1 MTSLPPP
8 ADHVLQDAAAS
19 DADDN
24 FPTHPRQ
31 RRIIA
36 LTILAGVIVILALWI
51 MRPGRSDTRYITQPA
66 TKGDLTVTVTATGTL
81 QPTNQV
87 EVGSEI
93 SGKIDSVLVDYNDT
107 VKVGQVLARID
118 TSRLEAQVKQSRAAL
133 AAADAKVLEAQATR
147 TETDAQY
154 KRLVNMRAM
163 TNNEMPSDT
172 DLEASRATFERAEAD
187 LANARALVQQNRA
200 TLAAQ
205 ETDLSKAVIRSPI
218 NGVVLQRSVEAGQTV
233 AASLQA
239 PVLFVLA
246 EDLRQ
251 MELHVD
257 VDEADVSTVKAAQQ
271 ATFTVDAFPD
281 RRFAATVEEVYF
293 GARTVSGVVTYE
305 TVLTVDNS
313 SLELRP
319 GMTATANIVVNQVR
333 DALLVPNAALR
344 FAPAGADSTGAS
356 ATAAPSGGGGLIG
369 RLIPRFAARR
379 PLQRAP
385 ARSGERRLWILDGG
399 SAVAVDVHTGVTDG
413 VNTQIVSGD
422 LQAGAP
428 VIVDSATT
436 SK

>member
-19 DADDN
+19 DADDK
-24 FPTHPRQ
+24 FPTDRRQ

-36 LTILAGVIVILALWI
+36 LIILAGVTVVLALWI
-51 MRPGRSDTRYITQPA
+51 LRPSRSDTRYITQPV
-66 TKGDLTVTVTATGTL
+66 TRGDLTVAVTATGTL

-133 AAADAKVLEAQATR
+133 SAADAKVLEAQATR
-147 TETDAQY
+147 TQSDAQY
-154 KRLVNMRAM
+154 KRLTDMRAM
-163 TNNEMPSDT
+163 TNDEMPSDT
-172 DLEASRATFERAEAD
+172 DLEAARATLERAEAD
-187 LANARALVQQNRA
+187 LANTRALVAQSRA
-200 TLAAQ
+200 TLDAQ
-205 ETDLSKAVIRSPI
+205 RTDLSKAVIRSPI

-251 MELHVD
+251 MELDVD
-257 VDEADVSTVKAAQQ
+257 VDEADVSTVKATQH

-281 RRFAATVEEVYF
+281 RQFAATVEEVHF
-293 GARTVSGVVTYE
+293 GARTVSGVVTYQ

-344 FAPAGADSTGAS
+344 FAPAGSEPAA
-356 ATAAPSGGGGLIG
+356 AAPSGGGLVG
-369 RLIPRFAARR
+369 RLIPRLAARR
-379 PLQRAP
+379 PAQHAP
-385 ARSGERRLWILDGG
+385 ARSGGRRLWILDGAN
-399 SAVAVDVHTGVTDG
+399 AVAIDVHTGATDG

-422 LQAGAP
+422 LRSGAP
-428 VIVDSATT
+428 VIVDSVTPA
-436 SK
+436 K